1 MPDFQPCVQPSN
13 FQKTFKRYKS
23 RNIQSMKTA
32 ILYQNNY
39 FQLSNLNYY
48 NIYPHGNER
57 NGTYVSRYMCL
68 LLMRIYN
75 SCSIF
80 GWKVGNGK
88 KGQKMD
94 LRPYQSSL
102 ICQIRAFFISNL
114 FRVCAV
120 LGCGGGKSVIAAHIA
135 KLSTAKKNRVLFLV
149 HRQELCDQIGKTFT
163 ACGVDMS
170 RVHIAMV
177 QTVTRHLRDEPK
189 PELIIIDEAHHS
201 TAESYTR
208 ILEYF
213 PKAYVVGFTAT
224 PVRMGTGGLGK
235 VYEALAESV
244 STRWL
249 IENHYLAPYKYYSV
263 KLADASELHTRH
275 GEYIPA
281 EVAELMERQKI
292 YGDTVENYRK
302 FADGMKTIVYCAS
315 IAASKA
321 TAEAFTDAR
330 ILAAHLDGKTPDAER
345 ERTVNDFRDGRIQ
358 ILCNVELFGEG
369 FDVPDCDCVI
379 LLRPTKSLTVHVQQS
394 MRSMRYKEGKTAIII
409 DHVANYTRHG
419 LPDDTREWTLEER
432 QRNEG
437 ENVVDVRE
445 CPHCFAVMDAKD
457 VMCADGVRRCTHCGY
472 VFETPTK
479 REYEREQAELVQIL
493 AAKPYEEYREMKTF
507 DELIQFQK
515 AKGYKFAWVLHKAKE
530 LKIPIPAKYRYMMR
544 FTA

>member
-1 MPDFQPCVQPSN
+1 
-13 FQKTFKRYKS
+13 
-23 RNIQSMKTA
+23 
-32 ILYQNNY
+32 
-39 FQLSNLNYY
+39 
-48 NIYPHGNER
+48 
-57 NGTYVSRYMCL
+57 
-68 LLMRIYN
+68 
-75 SCSIF
+75 
-80 GWKVGNGK
+80 
-88 KGQKMD
+88 MD

-149 HRQELCDQIGKTFT
+149 HRHELCDQIGKTFT

-177 QTVTRHLRDEPK
+177 QTVTRHLRDEPR

-208 ILEYF
+208 ILNYF
-213 PKAYVVGFTAT
+213 PKAYVIGFTAT

-249 IENHYLAPYKYYSV
+249 IENHYLAPYLYYSV
-263 KLADASELHTRH
+263 KLADTTTLHTRH
-275 GEYIPA
+275 GEF
-281 EVAELMERQKI
+281 VAEETAALMERPKI
-292 YGDTVENYRK
+292 YGETVDSYK
-302 FADGMKTIVYCAS
+302 KLADGCRAIVYCAS
-315 IAASKA
+315 VKASQE
-321 TAEAFTDAR
+321 TAESFR
-330 ILAAHLDGKTPDAER
+330 SNGILAVHLDGTTPDAVR
-345 ERTVNDFRDGRIQ
+345 KKTVEGFRSGIIRV
-358 ILCNVELFGEG
+358 LCNVDLFGEG
-369 FDVPDCDCVI
+369 FDVPDCECVI
-379 LLRPTKSLTVHVQQS
+379 LLRPTKSLTVHIQQS
-394 MRSMRYKEGKTAIII
+394 MRSMRYREGKTAIII

-419 LPDDTREWTLEER
+419 LPDDKREWTLAER
-432 QRNEG
+432 QRNEE

-472 VFETPTK
+472 VFEAPTK

-493 AAKPYEEYREMKTF
+493 AAKPYAEYREMKTF
-507 DELIQFQK
+507 DELVQFQK
-515 AKGYKFAWVLHKAKE
+515 AKGYKFAWVLHKAME
-530 LKIPIPAKYRYMMR
+530 LHIQIPAKYRYMER
-544 FTA
+544 FTR